1 MWVLYICVYAILTG
15 FFTIF
20 RKQAVKDSNVFF
32 VLSISSIIGFLL
44 VSWKATEAV
53 AISWEY
59 ILLIMFKALIISIS
73 WALELIAIR
82 DYYISILQPI
92 SAIKVIIGFV
102 ASVIIFNEPVLWWQ
116 LVGVLIVVLGIAFL
130 KKDEKE
136 NLFLKRLDV
145 NKKKERKVIIFFV
158 ISCILSEISAIID
171 KYTLQTI
178 TSNQLQWWF
187 MLFCAFFIT
196 LFFFGMCCYKKKM
209 LVKKEDWKNVF
220 MYAFPFILIFM
231 DSLLFKGLM
240 DPNSKASLVSIIKQL
255 SLVVSVVVGGLL
267 FKEKNLKNRLYYL
280 GFILCGIVIILI

>member
-102 ASVIIFNEPVLWWQ
+102 ASVIIFNEPVLLWQ

-187 MLFCAFFIT
+187 MLFCAIFIT

>member
-44 VSWKATEAV
+44 VSWKATEAI

-92 SAIKVIIGFV
+92 SAIKVIFGFV
-102 ASVIIFNEPVLWWQ
+102 ASVIIFSEPVLWWQ

-187 MLFCAFFIT
+187 MLFCAIFIT

-209 LVKKEDWKNVF
+209 LVKKSDWKNVF

-240 DPNSKASLVSIIKQL
+240 DPSSKASLVSIIKQL

>member
-44 VSWKATEAV
+44 VSWKATEAI

-92 SAIKVIIGFV
+92 SAIKVIFGFV
-102 ASVIIFNEPVLWWQ
+102 ASVIIFSEPVLWWQ

-158 ISCILSEISAIID
+158 ISCVLSEISAIID

-187 MLFCAFFIT
+187 MLFCAIFIT